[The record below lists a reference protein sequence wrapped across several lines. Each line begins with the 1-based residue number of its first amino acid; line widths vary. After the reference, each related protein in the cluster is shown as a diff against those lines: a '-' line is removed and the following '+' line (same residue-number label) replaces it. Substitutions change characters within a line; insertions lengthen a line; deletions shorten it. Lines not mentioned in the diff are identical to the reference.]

1 MISLEIHLQAM
12 FTNDTVI
19 VRVNG
24 KEVFHKTSVTTDT
37 KRMRA
42 TVFHTTIDPGEVT
55 VSVEVPTKNVSGS
68 QVFHVT
74 SATFITV
81 NLTDGQ
87 LEIREEPGGV
97 FYA

>member
-1 MISLEIHLQAM
+1 MVSLEIHLQAM

-24 KEVFHKTSVTTDT
+24 KEVFRETSVTTDT
-37 KRMRA
+37 RRMRA
-42 TVFHTTIDPGEVT
+42 AYFQTTVSPGEVT
-55 VSVEVPTKNVSGS
+55 VSVEVPTRNVSGS

-74 SATFITV
+74 GATFITV